1 MVAVPLRTLGL
12 VRRVLGLGPRLLLG
26 TGVGRVAPRRW
37 HHRLAAVAAALPRS
51 SGPRASLARRRCA
64 GARPSPRAA
73 VRCALAVLGGAGLLP
88 AARPRASVRQRCR
101 GTAHD
106 RSEE

>member
-1 MVAVPLRTLGL
+1 MVAVPLRPLGL
-12 VRRVLGLGPRLLLG
+12 VRRVLGLGARLLLG

-73 VRCALAVLGGAGLLP
+73 VRCALAVLGGGGGLP
-88 AARPRASVRQRCR
+88 PPPPRRSGPRRRPGA
-101 GTAHD
+101 
-106 RSEE
+106 